1 MERSLGIVIGC
12 MESLLWNDVRTLVD
26 IVHVSKITS
35 TILNMSCKFESRSVS
50 KYNRCDNAWKHLVC
64 LLNLSLI

>member
-26 IVHVSKITS
+26 IVHVSKIIS
-35 TILNMSCKFESRSVS
+35 TILNMSCKFESRSE
-50 KYNRCDNAWKHLVC
+50 
-64 LLNLSLI
+64 